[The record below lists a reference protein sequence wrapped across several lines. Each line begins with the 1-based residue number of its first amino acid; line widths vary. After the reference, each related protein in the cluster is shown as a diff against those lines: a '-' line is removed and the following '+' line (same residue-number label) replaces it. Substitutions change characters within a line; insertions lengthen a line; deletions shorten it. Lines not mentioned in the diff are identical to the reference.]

1 MRCGAGLRR
10 RELSLAAM
18 ALVGSVD
25 AEDAVIDFS
34 SAGLYV
40 AGIQTVFAV
49 VSVAVV
55 SVLACWIAPENGVS
69 AVRTLALCSATG
81 AALMRAPLRIG
92 RTHGVNV
99 VFSSLQPA
107 IVLYLMA
114 LVVEQLIHTCS
125 IETQTAPSWRKVVFH
140 AMTIV
145 MTAAGVMRARAP
157 MSDTD
162 LPFLATASA
171 LLVIA
176 VLPPQSVALVG
187 PLCQQVGGWAAAE
200 RCLRALVFS
209 ALYSV
214 HVYSSIAASSLTRT
228 ESLVVIARSAAAAV
242 WTMASHVALLVV
254 AVLSGQLSVG
264 WSNDWIDARQ
274 GRDDGRT
281 DKPAAVGSVTQ
292 TAVRRAAMGALVV
305 TVVTSMWLGL
315 LPGAL
320 HLLAVAMAWAYNA
333 ALKGTAWSPV
343 SYLVAFGLLPVVV
356 TTTAGAGWPAWWAV
370 VAAACFGAGVHA
382 ANVLP
387 DLERD
392 RAQGIGGL
400 PQRLGSAGAA
410 AMAVTFL
417 GVGSASALFGAAVR
431 GGQAVGVGAVLGMA
445 VVATLLVGVVAS
457 HRAGRP
463 GLAFRLSMATGLLLV
478 GTLVAQGS
486 GLTG

>member
-125 IETQTAPSWRKVVFH
+125 IETQMAPSWRKVVFH

-145 MTAAGVMRARAP
+145 MTVAGVMRARAP

-254 AVLSGQLSVG
+254 AVLQC
-264 WSNDWIDARQ
+264 
-274 GRDDGRT
+274 
-281 DKPAAVGSVTQ
+281 
-292 TAVRRAAMGALVV
+292 
-305 TVVTSMWLGL
+305 TVVLMARIRIAAPS
-315 LPGAL
+315 GATPY
-320 HLLAVAMAWAYNA
+320 HQIPDRPASSISDDDVDA
-333 ALKGTAWSPV
+333 ATV
-343 SYLVAFGLLPVVV
+343 E
-356 TTTAGAGWPAWWAV
+356 
-370 VAAACFGAGVHA
+370 
-382 ANVLP
+382 
-387 DLERD
+387 DLER
-392 RAQGIGGL
+392 
-400 PQRLGSAGAA
+400 GAA
-410 AMAVTFL
+410 
-417 GVGSASALFGAAVR
+417 
-431 GGQAVGVGAVLGMA
+431 
-445 VVATLLVGVVAS
+445 
-457 HRAGRP
+457 P
-463 GLAFRLSMATGLLLV
+463 PPLV
-478 GTLVAQGS
+478 GTLALAREHVRAREHVHTRARLPPALEEDPVAHQRALLAMTGGAATTTVASVLLSHLPDRRASPTDEHAPSSPTRMSPEGNFGPLKFRELGGSAEPPPLSSGNGSS
-486 GLTG
+486 GLRAADMTAERMKSIVNAIESGASGP

>member
-1 MRCGAGLRR
+1 MRCGGAGLRR

-18 ALVGSVD
+18 ALVSSVD

-125 IETQTAPSWRKVVFH
+125 IETTTAPSWRKVVFH

-145 MTAAGVMRARAP
+145 MTVAGVMRARAP

-254 AVLSGQLSVG
+254 AVLQCTVVLT
-264 WSNDWIDARQ
+264 ARIRIATAN
-274 GRDDGRT
+274 G
-281 DKPAAVGSVTQ
+281 AAPFRGVPTWRQ
-292 TAVRRAAMGALVV
+292 TRRA
-305 TVVTSMWLGL
+305 
-315 LPGAL
+315 
-320 HLLAVAMAWAYNA
+320 
-333 ALKGTAWSPV
+333 
-343 SYLVAFGLLPVVV
+343 
-356 TTTAGAGWPAWWAV
+356 
-370 VAAACFGAGVHA
+370 
-382 ANVLP
+382 P
-387 DLERD
+387 D
-392 RAQGIGGL
+392 
-400 PQRLGSAGAA
+400 
-410 AMAVTFL
+410 
-417 GVGSASALFGAAVR
+417 
-431 GGQAVGVGAVLGMA
+431 
-445 VVATLLVGVVAS
+445 
-457 HRAGRP
+457 
-463 GLAFRLSMATGLLLV
+463 
-478 GTLVAQGS
+478 TLVANLRDGEDMVGWWHRGAYGRSAFHRTVMAPYVFDTVVNVDTWRRIEQNGIYAVLVAIVARGADGS
-486 GLTG
+486 LRYVAPEARGAAYPDCHPDGCAASRRSAQEQRVPPHREPRADPPRSRSPAARSAGRRTSPRPTG

>member
-1 MRCGAGLRR
+1 
-10 RELSLAAM
+10 M

-55 SVLACWIAPENGVS
+55 SVLACWIAPENGAS

-140 AMTIV
+140 AMTLV
-145 MTAAGVMRARAP
+145 MTVAGMMRARAP

-187 PLCQQVGGWAAAE
+187 PLCQRVGGWAAAE

-228 ESLVVIARSAAAAV
+228 EALVVIARSAAAAV
-242 WTMASHVALLVV
+242 WTMATHAALLVV
-254 AVLSGQLSVG
+254 AVLQCTVVLMARIRMATAGDAPPYLPIPVRPASTASDDDADAAPAEDLGRGAAPMSV
-264 WSNDWIDARQ
+264 RTRTRTRTR
-274 GRDDGRT
+274 GRR
-281 DKPAAVGSVTQ
+281 
-292 TAVRRAAMGALVV
+292 RRARAAAPPRARPPPPPLEEDDPV
-305 TVVTSMWLGL
+305 
-315 LPGAL
+315 A
-320 HLLAVAMAWAYNA
+320 HQRALLAM
-333 ALKGTAWSPV
+333 
-343 SYLVAFGLLPVVV
+343 
-356 TTTAGAGWPAWWAV
+356 
-370 VAAACFGAGVHA
+370 AAARPHPPDRRASRPSARRRPRHEWRTSGFGPLRFREV
-382 ANVLP
+382 
-387 DLERD
+387 
-392 RAQGIGGL
+392 GGS
-400 PQRLGSAGAA
+400 PSGAPPPLGG
-410 AMAVTFL
+410 
-417 GVGSASALFGAAVR
+417 GGSSLA
-431 GGQAVGVGAVLGMA
+431 
-445 VVATLLVGVVAS
+445 
-457 HRAGRP
+457 RP
-463 GLAFRLSMATGLLLV
+463 TRPP
-478 GTLVAQGS
+478 S
-486 GLTG
+486 G

>member
-1 MRCGAGLRR
+1 MRCGGGLRR

-18 ALVGSVD
+18 ALVSSVD

-125 IETQTAPSWRKVVFH
+125 IETTTAPSWRKVVFH

-145 MTAAGVMRARAP
+145 MTVAGVMRARAP

-254 AVLSGQLSVG
+254 AVLQC
-264 WSNDWIDARQ
+264 
-274 GRDDGRT
+274 
-281 DKPAAVGSVTQ
+281 
-292 TAVRRAAMGALVV
+292 
-305 TVVTSMWLGL
+305 TVVL
-315 LPGAL
+315 
-320 HLLAVAMAWAYNA
+320 MARIRI
-333 ALKGTAWSPV
+333 
-343 SYLVAFGLLPVVV
+343 
-356 TTTAGAGWPAWWAV
+356 
-370 VAAACFGAGVHA
+370 AAADHA
-382 ANVLP
+382 PYRPIADQSAPSVSDDDADAATVE
-387 DLERD
+387 DLER
-392 RAQGIGGL
+392 
-400 PQRLGSAGAA
+400 GAA
-410 AMAVTFL
+410 P
-417 GVGSASALFGAAVR
+417 
-431 GGQAVGVGAVLGMA
+431 
-445 VVATLLVGVVAS
+445 LLVGAHAHHAHAHHAHHAHAHAHARTRARLPPPLEEDPVAHQRALLSMTGSGTTTPTTVAS
-457 HRAGRP
+457 VLLPHLPDCRASPTEEHAPSSPEGGFGPLR
-463 GLAFRLSMATGLLLV
+463 FRELGGSVEPPPPPPPPPPPSL
-478 GTLVAQGS
+478 GS
-486 GLTG
+486 GNGVGGGLRASDMTAERMKSIVSAIESGASVS

>member
-1 MRCGAGLRR
+1 MRYGAGLRR

-171 LLVIA
+171 LL
-176 VLPPQSVALVG
+176 G
-187 PLCQQVGGWAAAE
+187 
-200 RCLRALVFS
+200 
-209 ALYSV
+209 
-214 HVYSSIAASSLTRT
+214 HRT
-228 ESLVVIARSAAAAV
+228 V
-242 WTMASHVALLVV
+242 
-254 AVLSGQLSVG
+254 
-264 WSNDWIDARQ
+264 
-274 GRDDGRT
+274 
-281 DKPAAVGSVTQ
+281 
-292 TAVRRAAMGALVV
+292 
-305 TVVTSMWLGL
+305 LGL
-315 LPGAL
+315 PHSSQPLLQRSFDLAGTCSRVLAL
-320 HLLAVAMAWAYNA
+320 
-333 ALKGTAWSPV
+333 SP
-343 SYLVAFGLLPVVV
+343 AR
-356 TTTAGAGWPAWWAV
+356 
-370 VAAACFGAGVHA
+370 
-382 ANVLP
+382 
-387 DLERD
+387 E
-392 RAQGIGGL
+392 
-400 PQRLGSAGAA
+400 
-410 AMAVTFL
+410 
-417 GVGSASALFGAAVR
+417 
-431 GGQAVGVGAVLGMA
+431 
-445 VVATLLVGVVAS
+445 
-457 HRAGRP
+457 RP
-463 GLAFRLSMATGLLLV
+463 GSRRKIWHERVPELGRRG
-478 GTLVAQGS
+478 
-486 GLTG
+486 

>member
-49 VSVAVV
+49 VSVAAV

-114 LVVEQLIHTCS
+114 LIVEQLIHTCS

-145 MTAAGVMRARAP
+145 MTVAGVMRARAP

-162 LPFLATASA
+162 LPFLVTASA

-254 AVLSGQLSVG
+254 AVLQCTVVLTARIRIASTSGATPYRPIPDQSALSV
-264 WSNDWIDARQ
+264 SDDDA
-274 GRDDGRT
+274 D
-281 DKPAAVGSVTQ
+281 AATMEDLERGAHAHAHAHTHARARLPPPLEEDPVAHQRALLSITGGGVT
-292 TAVRRAAMGALVV
+292 TTTVASTLLPHLPDRRASPTEEHAPSSPARMSPEGGFGPLKFRELSGPTESPLPPPPPPPPLSSGNGGSGGLRASDMTAERMKSIVSAIESGALV
-305 TVVTSMWLGL
+305 S
-315 LPGAL
+315 
-320 HLLAVAMAWAYNA
+320 
-333 ALKGTAWSPV
+333 
-343 SYLVAFGLLPVVV
+343 
-356 TTTAGAGWPAWWAV
+356 
-370 VAAACFGAGVHA
+370 
-382 ANVLP
+382 
-387 DLERD
+387 
-392 RAQGIGGL
+392 
-400 PQRLGSAGAA
+400 
-410 AMAVTFL
+410 
-417 GVGSASALFGAAVR
+417 
-431 GGQAVGVGAVLGMA
+431 
-445 VVATLLVGVVAS
+445 
-457 HRAGRP
+457 
-463 GLAFRLSMATGLLLV
+463 
-478 GTLVAQGS
+478 
-486 GLTG
+486 

>member
-1 MRCGAGLRR
+1 MLMLRSAKWGREGVGAEQGPGAPSMRYGAGLRR

-254 AVLSGQLSVG
+254 AVLQC
-264 WSNDWIDARQ
+264 
-274 GRDDGRT
+274 
-281 DKPAAVGSVTQ
+281 
-292 TAVRRAAMGALVV
+292 
-305 TVVTSMWLGL
+305 TVVL
-315 LPGAL
+315 
-320 HLLAVAMAWAYNA
+320 
-333 ALKGTAWSPV
+333 TARIRI
-343 SYLVAFGLLPVVV
+343 A
-356 TTTAGAGWPAWWAV
+356 TTAANGATSYRPIPDQS
-370 VAAACFGAGVHA
+370 
-382 ANVLP
+382 VLSNSDDDADASTTE
-387 DLERD
+387 DLER
-392 RAQGIGGL
+392 
-400 PQRLGSAGAA
+400 GA
-410 AMAVTFL
+410 T
-417 GVGSASALFGAAVR
+417 S
-431 GGQAVGVGAVLGMA
+431 
-445 VVATLLVGVVAS
+445 LLVGARACARTRLPPPPPLEEDPVAHQRALLSATSVAS
-457 HRAGRP
+457 TLLPRLPDRRASPTEEHAPSSPTRMAPEGSFGPLKFRELGGP
-463 GLAFRLSMATGLLLV
+463 AESPPPPPPPLSSHLPPLPPPLSSGNGGGGLRAADMTAERMRSIVSAIE
-478 GTLVAQGS
+478 S
-486 GLTG
+486 GASVP

>member
-1 MRCGAGLRR
+1 MRYGAGLRR
-10 RELSLAAM
+10 REISLAAM
-18 ALVGSVD
+18 ALMGSVD

-254 AVLSGQLSVG
+254 AVVQC
-264 WSNDWIDARQ
+264 
-274 GRDDGRT
+274 
-281 DKPAAVGSVTQ
+281 
-292 TAVRRAAMGALVV
+292 
-305 TVVTSMWLGL
+305 TVVLTARIRIASTATNGATSYRPIPDQSVLSNSDDD
-315 LPGAL
+315 AD
-320 HLLAVAMAWAYNA
+320 AS
-333 ALKGTAWSPV
+333 TAE
-343 SYLVAFGLLPVVV
+343 
-356 TTTAGAGWPAWWAV
+356 
-370 VAAACFGAGVHA
+370 
-382 ANVLP
+382 
-387 DLERD
+387 DLER
-392 RAQGIGGL
+392 
-400 PQRLGSAGAA
+400 GA
-410 AMAVTFL
+410 T
-417 GVGSASALFGAAVR
+417 S
-431 GGQAVGVGAVLGMA
+431 
-445 VVATLLVGVVAS
+445 LLVGARACARTRLPPPPLEEDPVAHQRALLSATSVAS
-457 HRAGRP
+457 TLLPRLPDRRASPTEEHAPSSPTRMAPEGNFGPLKFRELGGP
-463 GLAFRLSMATGLLLV
+463 TESPPPLPPPPLSSQLPPLPPPLSSGNGGGGLRAADMTAERMRSIVSAIE
-478 GTLVAQGS
+478 S
-486 GLTG
+486 GASVP